1 MSILHITKEPE
12 MYRCMSSNCSPSGR
26 IRSGRAVPRSKA
38 TASQDGVQHIRDRF
52 SHRVETG
59 YRSTML
65 TVVVTMK
72 PKRDDV
78 AEFEKPCRALRTRQE
93 RAGLCWRH
101 LGPVVDQDV
110 YAIVESYADEAAR
123 EVHLRSEAL
132 AEYGPV
138 LAGLLDGAPSSSS
151 AHSAA
156 GESA

>member
-1 MSILHITKEPE
+1 
-12 MYRCMSSNCSPSGR
+12 
-26 IRSGRAVPRSKA
+26 
-38 TASQDGVQHIRDRF
+38 
-52 SHRVETG
+52 
-59 YRSTML
+59 ML

-78 AEFEKPCRALRTRQE
+78 AEFEKNLAELLE
-93 RAGLCWRH
+93 RVKSEPGCVGVTW
-101 LGPVVDQDV
+101 GPVVDQDV

-138 LAGLLDGAPSSSS
+138 LAGLLDGAPSSFVF